1 MKLSAAPQVWQ
12 SLIFKSPCPL
22 RLLPPF
28 SPGSPGLRVPAP
40 HPRFA
45 PRPRAPRR
53 PPPRLCLRFLLSL
66 LFCVRPDSAPE
77 TSHPAASDCQG
88 PRTPRGELVAG
99 LGKLGGAVR
108 PPPPHST
115 PRPPP
120 LSFPRGPLP
129 SLHLRLQER

>member
-88 PRTPRGELVAG
+88 PRTPRETQHTAILSGCREKA
-99 LGKLGGAVR
+99 AV
-108 PPPPHST
+108 PQ
-115 PRPPP
+115 
-120 LSFPRGPLP
+120 
-129 SLHLRLQER
+129 LQPC

>member
-12 SLIFKSPCPL
+12 SLIFKSPRPL
-22 RLLPPF
+22 RLLPPA

-45 PRPRAPRR
+45 PRPRAPPR

-66 LFCVRPDSAPE
+66 LFCLRPDSAPE

-88 PRTPRGELVAG
+88 PRTPRGEVSLCRPGWSAVARSQ
-99 LGKLGGAVR
+99 LSATSASQVQTILL
-108 PPPPHST
+108 PQT
-115 PRPPP
+115 P
-120 LSFPRGPLP
+120 
-129 SLHLRLQER
+129 E